1 MATIRLQI
9 SEKVLDKVLWLLGHF
24 SKDEVEIIE
33 EDLAFIE
40 QKEFVQKELDRM
52 DKGEVDFV
60 SMEEMNRQVRT
71 LISKHEAQ
79 R

>member
-40 QKEFVQKELDRM
+40 QKEFVQKELNRM
-52 DKGEVDFV
+52 DKGEVEFV
-60 SMEEMNRQVRT
+60 SMEEMNRQVRA

>member
-1 MATIRLQI
+1 MAKIRLQI

-60 SMEEMNRQVRT
+60 SMEEMNRQVRA

>member
-40 QKEFVQKELDRM
+40 QKEFVQKELERM

-60 SMEEMNRQVRT
+60 SMEEMNNQVRA

>member
-60 SMEEMNRQVRT
+60 SMEEMNRQVRA